1 MGVARCQDAGI
12 YRCAFSYM
20 AVRGGVYV
28 MPSSKLEDA
37 VLDGMATL
45 QDINW
50 APVPHILKKNKNK
63 NIYIVHRVV

>member
-1 MGVARCQDAGI
+1 MGLARCQDAGI

-37 VLDGMATL
+37 VLDGMAKV
-45 QDINW
+45 QDTQT
-50 APVPHILKKNKNK
+50 LKKKK
-63 NIYIVHRVV
+63 KKKKKLSRVL